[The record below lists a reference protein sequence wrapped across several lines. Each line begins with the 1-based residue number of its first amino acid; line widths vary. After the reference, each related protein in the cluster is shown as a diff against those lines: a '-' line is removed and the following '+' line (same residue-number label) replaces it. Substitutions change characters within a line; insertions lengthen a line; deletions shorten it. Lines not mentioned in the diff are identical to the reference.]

1 MSVALRAYCPYGH
14 HQNRASSAVV
24 LGYNGERENC
34 CSGTYLLGNGYRAYS
49 PALRRFLSP
58 DGWSPFGAGGP
69 NAYGYCSGDPV
80 MGLDPSGHADLSGL
94 REVSQK
100 LLQRSRRAEAQRAQ
114 RQTAEH
120 RVRELRARLQQ
131 RQRTQAHIPTQ
142 PVTQTL
148 RNPMAQQGTQYL
160 ANRLAPAGSTDQQLP
175 LANGARTPPRHE
187 VEGLQPLDLAQAES
201 LYQQLIDLNR
211 HEHNFSRNIS
221 YLAEGT
227 ELRMSYERDMSNIRA
242 RADQIRGQL
251 GVSALSWF
259 HF

>member
-14 HQNRASSAVV
+14 HQNQASSAFM
-24 LGYNGERENC
+24 LGYNGEREDC
-34 CSGTYLLGNGYRAYS
+34 RSGTYLLGNGYRAYS

-69 NAYGYCSGDPV
+69 NAYSYCSGDPV

-94 REVSQK
+94 RNVSQE
-100 LLQRSRRAEAQRAQ
+100 LLQQSRRAGVQRAQ
-114 RQTAEH
+114 RQTAEQ
-120 RVRELRARLQQ
+120 RVEALRARLQQ
-131 RQRTQAHIPTQ
+131 RQQTQAHRPTQ

-148 RNPMAQQGTQYL
+148 RNPMSQPGTEYL
-160 ANRLAPAGSTDQQLP
+160 ANRVAPAGSTDQQLP

-187 VEGLQPLDLAQAES
+187 AAGLQPLDLAQAES
-201 LYQQLIDLNR
+201 LYQQLIEMNR
-211 HEHNFSRNIS
+211 HEQNFSQNLS

-227 ELRMSYERDMSNIRA
+227 ELRLSYERDMSNIRA
-242 RADQIRGQL
+242 HADQIRSRL
-251 GVSALSWF
+251 GVDALSWF